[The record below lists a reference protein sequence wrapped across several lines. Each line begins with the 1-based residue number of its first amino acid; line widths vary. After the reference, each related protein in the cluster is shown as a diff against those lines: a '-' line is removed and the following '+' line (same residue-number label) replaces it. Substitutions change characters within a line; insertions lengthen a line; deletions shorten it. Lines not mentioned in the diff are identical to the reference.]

1 MHLKKDKTDF
11 FVDSWVNPVC
21 IYFVF
26 YNEVMDNIKRG
37 RQCKYLQNAISLIL
51 QKKIDYDFLYFLFYF
66 RYLRSKC

>member
-21 IYFVF
+21 IYFVV